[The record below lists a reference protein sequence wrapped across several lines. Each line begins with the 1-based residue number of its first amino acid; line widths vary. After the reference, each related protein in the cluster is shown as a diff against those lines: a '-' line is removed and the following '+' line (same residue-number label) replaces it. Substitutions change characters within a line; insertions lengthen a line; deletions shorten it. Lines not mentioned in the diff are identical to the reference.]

1 MYKTESFCCT
11 AITNIVVQL
20 YFNTNNFANPI
31 SVEKDKTLK
40 NYN

>member
-1 MYKTESFCCT
+1 MCKTKSFCCT
-11 AITNIVVQL
+11 AITNIVIQL